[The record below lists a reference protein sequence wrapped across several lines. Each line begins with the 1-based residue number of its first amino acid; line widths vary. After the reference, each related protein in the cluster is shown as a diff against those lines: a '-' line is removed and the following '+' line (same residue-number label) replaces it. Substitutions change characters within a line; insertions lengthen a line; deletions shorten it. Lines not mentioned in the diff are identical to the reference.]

1 MQLSK
6 AGDCNRKNQWCLETN
21 RLSCFKTITKLLPRY
36 INKTIIMKKILYFI
50 ALSLLLCGSCKVN
63 KNITKQHD
71 LIPDTV
77 IVLDENGDTIDI
89 GISYDKPTF

>member
-1 MQLSK
+1 
-6 AGDCNRKNQWCLETN
+6 
-21 RLSCFKTITKLLPRY
+21 
-36 INKTIIMKKILYFI
+36 MKKILYFI